1 MVCVRPGAWVSSILE
16 HASGTRGDFTDP
28 VEKVYRALETIEE
41 TRGLNAFISV
51 DKEGALRRAEE
62 LKRRIKAGE
71 KTGRLAGLL
80 VAVKDNISTKN
91 FRTTCSSRMLENYVP
106 VYDATVVE
114 KIKREDGII
123 IGKTNMDEFAMG
135 SSTETSFFGPTRN
148 FFDNSRVAGGSSG
161 GSAVALATGAVEL
174 ALGSDTGG
182 SIRNPAAFNSVVG
195 LKPTYGKV
203 SRYGLIAYA
212 SSLDQIGPM
221 ARDTLSTALLL
232 QTISGSDPRDSTTSS
247 QKPQN
252 YVGEA
257 LGKTEGLRIGVVKEG
272 FMNIDEKIS
281 GRVYNAIG
289 VLEKN
294 GCRVEEVSLP
304 FLKYALPAYYIIAM
318 AECSSNLARFDGIRY
333 GVKCVEGRW
342 EDRVIKIRTQGF
354 GDEVKRRIFLGTF
367 VLSAGYKEDFYMKAC
382 RVRRKIHDEF
392 KLLFKDFSALAT
404 PTMPV
409 LPWRIGELVSPL
421 EMYMMDFETVS
432 VNLAGLPA
440 ISVPAGF
447 VNSLPVGLQLIGN
460 HFEEA
465 TLLRLSHAYENETG
479 YTKWLQA
486 PD

>member
-1 MVCVRPGAWVSSILE
+1 MVCVRTGVGIDSLPEQVLGSV
-16 HASGTRGDFTDP
+16 DP
-28 VEKVYRALETIEE
+28 VERVYRALEKIEE
-41 TRGLNAFISV
+41 AKGLNAFITV
-51 DKEGALRRAEE
+51 DKEGALRSAEE
-62 LKRRIKAGE
+62 LKRRIRMGG

-80 VAVKDNISTKN
+80 VAVKDNISTKGL
-91 FRTTCSSRMLENYVP
+91 RTTCASRMLENYVP

-114 KIKREDGII
+114 RIRREDGII

-135 SSTETSFFGPTRN
+135 SSTETSFFGPTKN
-148 FFDNSRVAGGSSG
+148 FFDHSRVSGGSSG
-161 GSAVALATGAVEL
+161 GSAVSLATGAVEI

-182 SIRNPAAFNSVVG
+182 SIRNPAAFNSIVG
-195 LKPTYGKV
+195 LKPTYGRV

-232 QTISGSDPRDSTTSS
+232 KVIAGGDPRDLTTSTRD
-247 QKPQN
+247 PPD
-252 YVGEA
+252 YVEEA
-257 LGKTEGLRIGVVKEG
+257 TSGAKGLRIGIVKEG

-281 GRVYNAIG
+281 GKVYDAIG
-289 VLEKN
+289 VLEKT
-294 GCRVEEVSLP
+294 GCLVEEVSFP

-333 GVKCVEGRW
+333 GGRSVEGKW
-342 EDRVIKIRTQGF
+342 EERVVKIRTEGF
-354 GDEVKRRIFLGTF
+354 GEEVKRRIFLGTF

-382 RVRRKIHDEF
+382 RVRRKIHDDF
-392 KLLFKDFSALAT
+392 KLLFKDFNALAM

-409 LPWRIGELVSPL
+409 LPWRIGEIVSPL
-421 EMYMMDFETVS
+421 EMYMMDFETVA

-440 ISVPAGF
+440 VSVPAGF

-465 TLLRLSHAYENETG
+465 TLLRLAYAYESETRF
-479 YTKWLQA
+479 TSWLRS
-486 PD
+486 PT

>member
-1 MVCVRPGAWVSSILE
+1 MVCVGPSVRLNSLSEQFLDSA
-16 HASGTRGDFTDP
+16 DP
-28 VEKVYRALETIEE
+28 VEKVYKALERIEK
-41 TRGLNAFISV
+41 TRGLNAFITV
-51 DKEGALRRAEE
+51 DKEGALRSAEE
-62 LKRRIKAGE
+62 LKRRIRMGG

-80 VAVKDNISTKN
+80 VAVKDNISTRGL
-91 FRTTCSSRMLENYVP
+91 RTTCASRMLENYVP

-114 KIKREDGII
+114 KIKMEDGII

-148 FFDNSRVAGGSSG
+148 FFDHSRVSGGSSG
-161 GSAVALATGAVEL
+161 GSAVSLATGVVEL

-195 LKPTYGKV
+195 LKPTYGRV

-212 SSLDQIGPM
+212 SSLDQVGPM

-232 QTISGSDPRDSTTSS
+232 QVIAGSDPRDLTTSS
-247 QKPQN
+247 REPSN
-252 YVGEA
+252 YVEEA
-257 LGKTEGLRIGVVKEG
+257 TRVTRGLRIGIVKEG

-281 GRVYNAIG
+281 AKVYDAIG

-294 GCRVEEVSLP
+294 GCSVEEVSFP
-304 FLKYALPAYYIIAM
+304 FMKYALPAYYIIAM

-333 GVKCVEGRW
+333 GGRRAEGKW
-342 EDRVIKIRTQGF
+342 EERIVKIRTEGF
-354 GDEVKRRIFLGTF
+354 GEEVKRRIFLGTF

-382 RVRRKIHDEF
+382 RVRRKIHDDF
-392 KLLFKDFSALAT
+392 KLLFRDFDALAM

-409 LPWRIGELVSPL
+409 LPWRTGEIVSPL
-421 EMYMMDFETVS
+421 EMYMMDFETVA

-440 ISVPAGF
+440 ISIPAGF
-447 VNSLPVGLQLIGN
+447 VNSLPVGLQLVGD

-465 TLLRLSHAYENETG
+465 MLLRLSYGYEAETG
-479 YTKWLQA
+479 FTKWLRT
-486 PD
+486 PG

>member
-1 MVCVRPGAWVSSILE
+1 MVCVRPSAGLNGFLDQGFDSA
-16 HASGTRGDFTDP
+16 DP
-28 VEKVYRALETIEE
+28 VEKVHRALERIEKTAE
-41 TRGLNAFISV
+41 LNAFITV
-51 DKEGALRRAEE
+51 DKEGAIRSAEE
-62 LKRRIKAGE
+62 LKRRITAGG

-80 VAVKDNISTKN
+80 VAVKDNISTKGL
-91 FRTTCSSRMLENYVP
+91 RTTCASRMLENYVP

-148 FFDNSRVAGGSSG
+148 FFDHSRVAGGSSG
-161 GSAVALATGAVEL
+161 GSAVSLATGVVEL

-195 LKPTYGKV
+195 LKPTYGRV

-221 ARDTLSTALLL
+221 ARNTLSTALLL
-232 QTISGSDPRDSTTSS
+232 QVIAGSDPRDSTASS
-247 QKPQN
+247 REAPN
-252 YVGEA
+252 YVEEA
-257 LGKTEGLRIGVVKEG
+257 LKKTRGLRIGIVKEG
-272 FMNIDEKIS
+272 FMDIDERVS
-281 GRVYNAIG
+281 RRVYDAVR
-289 VLEKN
+289 VLEKA
-294 GCRVEEVSLP
+294 GCLIQEVSLP
-304 FLKYALPAYYIIAM
+304 FMKYALPAYYIIAM

-333 GVKCVEGRW
+333 GGRNAEGKWEERVVKT
-342 EDRVIKIRTQGF
+342 RTQGF
-354 GDEVKRRIFLGTF
+354 GEEVKRRIFLGTF

-382 RVRRKIHDEF
+382 RVRRKVHDEF
-392 KLLFKDFSALAT
+392 KLLLKDFDALAT

-421 EMYMMDFETVS
+421 EIYMMDFETVA

-440 ISVPAGF
+440 ASVPAGF
-447 VNSLPVGLQLIGN
+447 VDSLPVGLQLIGD

-465 TLLRLSHAYENETG
+465 TLFKLSYAYENETG
-479 YTKWLQA
+479 FTRWLHS
-486 PD
+486 PG

>member
-1 MVCVRPGAWVSSILE
+1 MVCVRTSVGVNSFLE
-16 HASGTRGDFTDP
+16 QALDSADP
-28 VEKVYRALETIEE
+28 VEKVYRALERIEE
-41 TRGLNAFISV
+41 TRGLNAFITV
-51 DKEGALRRAEE
+51 DKDGAIRSAEE
-62 LKRRIKAGE
+62 LKHKIRTGG

-80 VAVKDNISTKN
+80 VAVKDNISTRGL
-91 FRTTCSSRMLENYVP
+91 RTTCASRMLENYVP

-148 FFDNSRVAGGSSG
+148 FFDHSRVSGGSSG
-161 GSAVALATGAVEL
+161 GSAVSLAIGAVEL

-195 LKPTYGKV
+195 LKPTYGRV

-232 QTISGSDPRDSTTSS
+232 QVISGGDPRDLTTSS
-247 QKPQN
+247 REPSN
-252 YVGEA
+252 YVEEA
-257 LGKTEGLRIGVVKEG
+257 TGGIKGLRIGIVKEG

-281 GRVYNAIG
+281 GKVYDAIG
-289 VLEKN
+289 ALEKT
-294 GCRVEEVSLP
+294 GCSVEEVSFP

-333 GVKCVEGRW
+333 GVGRAEGKW
-342 EDRVIKIRTQGF
+342 EERIVKTRTEGF
-354 GDEVKRRIFLGTF
+354 GEEVKRRIFLGTF

-382 RVRRKIHDEF
+382 RVRRKIHDDF
-392 KLLFKDFSALAT
+392 KLLFRDFDALAM

-409 LPWRIGELVSPL
+409 LPWRIGEIVSPL
-421 EMYMMDFETVS
+421 EMYMMDFETVA

-440 ISVPAGF
+440 VSVPAGF
-447 VNSLPVGLQLIGN
+447 VESLPVGLQLIGN
-460 HFEEA
+460 HFDET
-465 TLLRLSHAYENETG
+465 TLLKLSYAYECETG
-479 YTKWLQA
+479 FTRWLKTG
-486 PD
+486 

>member
-1 MVCVRPGAWVSSILE
+1 VNSISE
-16 HASGTRGDFTDP
+16 QASGTREDSADP
-28 VEKVYRALETIEE
+28 VEKVYRALETLEE
-41 TRGLNAFISV
+41 ARGLNAFITV
-51 DKEGALRRAEE
+51 DKEGALRRAED
-62 LKRRIKAGE
+62 LRRRIKMGE
-71 KTGRLAGLL
+71 KTGRLTGLL

-91 FRTTCSSRMLENYVP
+91 LRTTCSSRMLENYVP

-114 KIKREDGII
+114 KIRREDGII

-148 FFDNSRVAGGSSG
+148 FFDHSRVAGGSSG
-161 GSAVALATGAVEL
+161 GSAVALTTGAVEL

-195 LKPTYGKV
+195 LKPTYSRV

-232 QTISGSDPRDSTTSS
+232 QAISGSDLRDSTTSS

-252 YVGEA
+252 YVEEA
-257 LGKTEGLRIGVVKEG
+257 LRKTEGLRVGIVKDG
-272 FMNIDEKIS
+272 FTNIDEKVS
-281 GRVYNAIG
+281 EKVYDAIG
-289 VLEKN
+289 VLEKI
-294 GCRVEEVSLP
+294 GCRVEEVSMP
-304 FLKYALPAYYIIAM
+304 FLKHALPAYYIIAM

-333 GVKCVEGRW
+333 GARRVEGRW
-342 EDRVIKIRTQGF
+342 EDRVVKTRTEGF

-382 RVRRKIHDEF
+382 RVRGKIHDDF
-392 KLLFKDFSALAT
+392 KRLFKDFSALAT

-421 EMYMMDFETVS
+421 EMYMMDFETVA

-465 TLLRLSHAYENETG
+465 TLLRISYAYENETG
-479 YTKWLQA
+479 FTRWLQT
-486 PD
+486 PS

>member
-1 MVCVRPGAWVSSILE
+1 MVCVRPSTGLNSFSKQILD
-16 HASGTRGDFTDP
+16 STDP
-28 VEKVYRALETIEE
+28 VEKVYRALERIEE
-41 TRGLNAFISV
+41 ARGLNAFITV
-51 DKEGALRRAEE
+51 DKEGALRSAEE
-62 LKRRIKAGE
+62 LKRRIRMGV

-80 VAVKDNISTKN
+80 VAVKDNISTKGL
-91 FRTTCSSRMLENYVP
+91 RTTCASRMLEDYIP

-135 SSTETSFFGPTRN
+135 SSTETSFFGPTKN
-148 FFDNSRVAGGSSG
+148 FFDHSRVSGGSSG
-161 GSAVALATGAVEL
+161 GSAVSLATGVAEL

-195 LKPTYGKV
+195 LKPTYGRV

-232 QTISGSDPRDSTTSS
+232 QVIAGGDSRDLTTSS
-247 QKPQN
+247 REPQN
-252 YVGEA
+252 YVEEA
-257 LGKTEGLRIGVVKEG
+257 TRGVKGLRIGIIKEG
-272 FMNIDEKIS
+272 FMNIDEKLS
-281 GRVYNAIG
+281 RRVHDAIG
-289 VLEKN
+289 VLDKT
-294 GCRVEEVSLP
+294 GCSIEEVSFP

-333 GVKCVEGRW
+333 GGGRAEGRW
-342 EDRVIKIRTQGF
+342 EERIVKIRTEGF
-354 GDEVKRRIFLGTF
+354 GEEVKRRIFLGTF
-367 VLSAGYKEDFYMKAC
+367 VLSAGYKEDFYIKAC
-382 RVRRKIHDEF
+382 RVRRRIHDDF
-392 KLLFKDFSALAT
+392 KLLFRDFDALAI

-409 LPWRIGELVSPL
+409 LPWRIGEIMSPL
-421 EMYMMDFETVS
+421 EMYMMDFETVA

-440 ISVPAGF
+440 ISIPAGF

-465 TLLRLSHAYENETG
+465 TLLRLSYAYENETG
-479 YTKWLQA
+479 FTKWLRIPSA
-486 PD
+486 